1 MKRRILLL
9 MMTALLSVGAWAE
22 NVFTGSTAIGYF
34 DNNSHVQGVEF
45 PSTVSLQVGDLIVVT
60 ANVTGNYWNTINV
73 CKAKNYWSG
82 DVLLTLAH
90 DIKSEDGKQFFI
102 PVSSEILSALENGDP
117 KNYLYFDGNDYTLT
131 SVDVT
136 HGNANLFTGTSEQ
149 RYGDGYRILPEQ
161 FALAN
166 TGDVLSI
173 SCNYV
178 DNDEWGANIYIANNA
193 GETLTTLNP
202 GKSSSMPNTAYL
214 VLTEDILTA
223 AKSGGLRLKGGN
235 YDFTSVDIYY
245 SVTSRSVTIGS
256 TGYATFGYPFAVDL
270 RGLGE
275 GQDAYT
281 VTVIGDEAQLTSV
294 KGKKIPAN
302 TGIILEG
309 TNGNK
314 IPLPLTTEDTD
325 AIGTNNLHVSDGT
338 VTGDGSTIYVL
349 ANGSKGVGFYKLQDD
364 DGDTVPAGKAYLR
377 ISGGAAQARAFL
389 GFGNGTTGIDNLTPA
404 LSNGEE
410 VYYDLQG
417 RRVAQPTKGLYI
429 VNGKKVII
437 K

>member
-1 MKRRILLL
+1 VTQSIVD
-9 MMTALLSVGAWAE
+9 AIDDAE
-22 NVFTGSTAIGYF
+22 GHGIGITGVNF
-34 DNNSHVQGVEF
+34 
-45 PSTVSLQVGDLIVVT
+45 
-60 ANVTGNYWNTINV
+60 
-73 CKAKNYWSG
+73 
-82 DVLLTLAH
+82 
-90 DIKSEDGKQFFI
+90 
-102 PVSSEILSALENGDP
+102 
-117 KNYLYFDGNDYTLT
+117 TLT

-178 DNDEWGANIYIANNA
+178 GEGWGANIWIADNA
-193 GETLTTLNP
+193 GSTLTTLNP
-202 GKSSSMPNTAYL
+202 GGSMPNTAYL

-245 SVTSRSVTIGS
+245 SVTSRSVTIGT

-270 RGLGE
+270 SGLSE

-281 VTVIGDEAQLTSV
+281 VTVSGTTATLTSV
-294 KGKKIPAN
+294 KGLKIPAN
-302 TGIILEG
+302 TGIILKG
-309 TNGNK
+309 TNGDA
-314 IPLPLTTEDTD
+314 ISLHLTTATTD
-325 AIGTNNLHVSDGT
+325 EIGTNLHVSDGT
-338 VTGDGSTIYVL
+338 VTGSSGNIYVL
-349 ANGSKGVGFYKLQDD
+349 AKKDVVGFYKLSSSK
-364 DGDTVPAGKAYLR
+364 TVPAGKAYLQ
-377 ISGGAAQARAFL
+377 ISNAARQFI
-389 GFGNGTTGIDNLTPA
+389 GFGDNATGIDNIEHSTPHI
-404 LSNGEE
+404 EQ
-410 VYYDLQG
+410 YYDLQG

>member
-1 MKRRILLL
+1 
-9 MMTALLSVGAWAE
+9 MTQSIVDAIDDAE
-22 NVFTGSTAIGYF
+22 GHGIGITGVNF
-34 DNNSHVQGVEF
+34 
-45 PSTVSLQVGDLIVVT
+45 
-60 ANVTGNYWNTINV
+60 
-73 CKAKNYWSG
+73 
-82 DVLLTLAH
+82 
-90 DIKSEDGKQFFI
+90 
-102 PVSSEILSALENGDP
+102 
-117 KNYLYFDGNDYTLT
+117 TLT

-178 DNDEWGANIYIANNA
+178 GEGWGANIWIADNA
-193 GETLTTLNP
+193 GSTLTTLNP
-202 GKSSSMPNTAYL
+202 GGSMPNTAYL

-245 SVTSRSVTIGS
+245 SVTSRSVTIGT

-270 RGLGE
+270 SGLSE

-281 VTVIGDEAQLTSV
+281 VTVSGTTATLTSV
-294 KGKKIPAN
+294 KGLKIPAN
-302 TGIILEG
+302 TGIILKG
-309 TNGNK
+309 TNGDA
-314 IPLPLTTEDTD
+314 ISLHLTTATTD
-325 AIGTNNLHVSDGT
+325 EIGTNLHVSDGT
-338 VTGDGSTIYVL
+338 VTGSSGNIYVL
-349 ANGSKGVGFYKLQDD
+349 AKKDVVGFYKLSSSK
-364 DGDTVPAGKAYLR
+364 TVPAGKAYLQ
-377 ISGGAAQARAFL
+377 ISNAARQFI
-389 GFGNGTTGIDNLTPA
+389 GFGDNATGIDNIEHSTPHI
-404 LSNGEE
+404 EQ
-410 VYYDLQG
+410 YYDLQG

>member
-1 MKRRILLL
+1 MKRKILLL

-22 NVFTGSTAIGYF
+22 NVFTGSTAIGWY
-34 DNNSHVQGVEF
+34 DNNSHVQGVGI

-60 ANVTGNYWNTINV
+60 ANVTGNYWNTVNV
-73 CKAKNYWSG
+73 CKANNYWSG
-82 DVLLTLAH
+82 DVLLTLASN
-90 DIKSEDGKQFFI
+90 IAPEDGKQFFI
-102 PVSSEILSALENGDP
+102 PVSTEILSALENGNP

-178 DNDEWGANIYIANNA
+178 GNDWGANIYIAPNA

-202 GKSSSMPNTAYL
+202 GGSMPNTAYL

-256 TGYATFGYPFAVDL
+256 GYATFGYPFAVDL
-270 RGLGE
+270 SGLSE

-281 VTVIGDEAQLTSV
+281 VTVIGDKAQLTSV
-294 KGKKIPAN
+294 KGKRIPAN

-309 TNGNK
+309 SGNVT
-314 IPLPLTTEDTD
+314 IPLTTDATD
-325 AIGTNNLHVSDGT
+325 DITGNELLVSDGN

-349 ANGSKGVGFYKLQDD
+349 ADGGNGVGFYLLKSDKKVL
-364 DGDTVPAGKAYLR
+364 AGKAYLEVTGSNSPSF
-377 ISGGAAQARAFL
+377 IGIGDD
-389 GFGNGTTGIDNLTPA
+389 TTGIDEVSSKT
-404 LSNGEE
+404 EE
-410 VYYDLQG
+410 VRSDYFDLQG
-417 RRVAQPTKGLYI
+417 RRVAQPIKGLYI
-429 VNGKKVII
+429 VNGKKVIV